1 MQIVLAGIP
10 IEIVAPSGELQR
22 ILKVNFAHLETNAT
36 IAPVLSYRVSQRG
49 EEIMVQSGNTILY
62 QGSELADVVFYL
74 EKDLIIATQ
83 LKSTGILFFHA
94 AALTYKNQTVMMVG
108 ESGAG
113 KSSMTWGLLRH
124 GFKYLSDELVPID
137 QDLKIYPFA
146 RAVNLK
152 CELPAPYGLPTNAV
166 DLHRFNMVPVPEN
179 QLETSNVNQ
188 IDHLIFVKFNN
199 QEQMPC
205 ITEISKGEAF
215 LLLFKNLLNA
225 KSFDDYGMGGISKI
239 LSNARCYHLTSVTD
253 MAATVT
259 LVQKLFVN
267 TTA

>member
-36 IAPVLSYRVSQRG
+36 IAPVLSYQVSQRG

-94 AALTYKNQTVMMVG
+94 AALTYNNKTVMVVG

-137 QDLKIYPFA
+137 QGLKIYPFA

-152 CELPAPYGLPTNAV
+152 RELNSPYGLPPNAV

-179 QLETSNVNQ
+179 QLETGNINQ

-239 LSNARCYHLTSVTD
+239 LSNTHCYHLTSVTD
-253 MAATVT
+253 MAATVA
-259 LVQKLFVN
+259 LIQQLFIH
-267 TTA
+267 TTE